1 MTSRRSRPSL
11 DRATL
16 LGTLGACRGALC
28 EQRPAVPPHSALRHT
43 SDGLVAL
50 IDDMA
55 LILTGE
61 RTYFHLNGHANLASR
76 SMASKRQEG

>member
-1 MTSRRSRPSL
+1 MTPRRKRPSL
-11 DRATL
+11 DRAAL
-16 LGTLGACRGALC
+16 LGALGACRGALC
-28 EQRPAVPPHSALRHT
+28 EQRPAMPLHSALRHT

-61 RTYFHLNGHANLASR
+61 RTYFHLKGHANLASGAT
-76 SMASKRQEG
+76 ASERKED

>member
-1 MTSRRSRPSL
+1 M
-11 DRATL
+11 
-16 LGTLGACRGALC
+16 
-28 EQRPAVPPHSALRHT
+28 PPHSALRHT

-61 RTYFHLNGHANLASR
+61 RTYFHLKGHANLASGAPALER
-76 SMASKRQEG
+76 RED